1 MLAFL
6 TTLLPLACSNQAPDQ
21 KIAATEEALQGGE
34 NNDEDTR
41 EFGTIDQA
49 GALDTGGAPVVQ
61 DTDVDVEDT
70 AEEPTE
76 VAPEALAD
84 SVTGYAASQGT
95 RGWYY
100 GYVEPGTSPEFTLMA
115 NYVASGTDP
124 GWYAGTGGTLWTMIE
139 DDTMH
144 PNGEVTTEG
153 RNPIEQWAV
162 RRWVSSYDGPVRIT
176 GHVAKV
182 YEDGTTTGVLARVT
196 INGVDVWSKHI
207 EGWDDVGQDIDVTTE
222 VTTGASVDF
231 AVEPYGSDDR
241 SDRTIFTATVWTV
254 PE

>member
-6 TTLLPLACSNQAPDQ
+6 TTLLPLACSAQAPED
-21 KIAATEEALQGGE
+21 KIAGTADALNSGEDAVNDDDGEVGTVDSAPSPIDTAQPLETWEPPADSGGE
-34 NNDEDTR
+34 DEP
-41 EFGTIDQA
+41 E
-49 GALDTGGAPVVQ
+49 VV
-61 DTDVDVEDT
+61 
-70 AEEPTE
+70 
-76 VAPEALAD
+76 PEALAD

-100 GYVEPGTSPEFTLMA
+100 GYVEPGTSPDFTLMG

-124 GWYAGTGGTLWTMIE
+124 GWYVGTGGALWTMIE
-139 DDTMH
+139 NDTMH

-153 RNPIEQWAV
+153 RSPVEQWAV
-162 RRWVSSYDGPVRIT
+162 RRWVSSYSGPVRIT

-182 YEDGTTTGVLARVT
+182 YEDGTTTGVLARIT
-196 INGVDVWSKHI
+196 INGVDAWSEHI
-207 EGWDDVGQDIDVTTE
+207 EGWDAVGKDIDVMAE

-241 SDRTIFTATVWTV
+241 SDRTVFTATVWTV
-254 PE
+254 P